1 MKKKIERSFPGRFA
15 GRELSPRTW
24 RLSGLGPAAADIY
37 LIGAEPNA
45 AGSIGEQKLTAATI
59 EWRDDGVLARL
70 EGAAGTRFVKAHNAV
85 VHESLVELYDAL
97 PLVPFDPAAR
107 RFWRRVFRLV
117 RIPGGRHLLGL
128 VARRARPKKNN
139 GTGSQP

>member
-1 MKKKIERSFPGRFA
+1 MKKKIDRSFIGRFA
-15 GRELSPRTW
+15 GRELGPGTW
-24 RLSGLGPAAADIY
+24 RLSVLEPAPVDIY

-45 AGSIGEQKLTAATI
+45 AASLSEQTLTAATI
-59 EWRDDGVLARL
+59 EWRDDGVLSRL
-70 EGAAGTRFVKAHNAV
+70 EGAAGARFVKAHNAI
-85 VHESLVELYDAL
+85 VHESLGELYEAL
-97 PLVPFDPAAR
+97 PLVPFDPAAQ

-128 VARRARPKKNN
+128 VAHRARSNKSN